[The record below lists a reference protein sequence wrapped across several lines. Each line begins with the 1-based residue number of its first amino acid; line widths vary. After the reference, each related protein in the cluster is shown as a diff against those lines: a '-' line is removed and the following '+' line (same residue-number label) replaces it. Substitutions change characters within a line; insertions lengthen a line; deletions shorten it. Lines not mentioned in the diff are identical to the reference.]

1 MEQYLKDQ
9 YNVYE
14 DSKWLKDESQIVE
27 TFKDI
32 GVDYL
37 DCGTGYLQEAAEV
50 ICHIN
55 GKFYKVLIEAEIT
68 SSKQDRGDR
77 LYWVDHIKN
86 VTYEEIEK
94 PKKKDDSLI
103 SLRIEA
109 YKKQSVFN
117 LLNSKGINFSFEE

>member
-37 DCGTGYLQEAAEV
+37 DCGVGYLQEAAEV

-68 SSKQDRGDR
+68 SSKLDIGDR
-77 LYWVDHIKN
+77 LYWVDHINN

-94 PKKKDDSLI
+94 PKKKDDNLI
-103 SLRIEA
+103 VLHIEA
-109 YKKQSVFN
+109 YNKQEVIN
-117 LLNSKGINFSFEE
+117 LLKSEGINFSFDE

>member
-14 DSKWLKDESQIVE
+14 DLKWLKDETQIVE

-32 GVDYL
+32 GADYL
-37 DCGTGYLQEAAEV
+37 DCGIGYSQEAAEV
-50 ICHIN
+50 ICHIS

-77 LYWVDHIKN
+77 LYWVDYITN
-86 VTYEEIEK
+86 VTYEEIDK
-94 PKKKDDSLI
+94 PKRKDDNLI
-103 SLRIEA
+103 VMRIEA
-109 YKKQSVFN
+109 YKKQAVTN
-117 LLNSKGINFSFEE
+117 LLNSEGINFSFDE

>member
-27 TFKDI
+27 TFKVI
-32 GVDYL
+32 GADHL
-37 DCGTGYLQEAAEV
+37 DCGIGYLQEAAEV

-55 GKFYKVLIEAEIT
+55 GKFYKVLIEAEIA
-68 SSKQDRGDR
+68 SSKQDRGER
-77 LYWVDHIKN
+77 LYWVDYINN

-94 PKKKDDSLI
+94 PNKKDVNLI
-103 SLRIEA
+103 VLRIEA
-109 YKKQSVFN
+109 YKKQEVIN
-117 LLNSKGINFSFEE
+117 LLNSKGINFSFDE